1 MTDDTRPEP
10 TEPQVTG
17 ETAEDSGFE
26 PMGLSPKR
34 PLEEEII
41 ARASANHEPLP
52 MLDVICARIAAGF
65 SPMLKSQNGFL
76 SETEARAPHYDSW
89 GNALGALHRDSCA
102 VIGQSSWGGPV
113 LFALDPQFL
122 HAVMAVMLG
131 GTPGRD
137 TPPSRAPTVIEKAF
151 AARLLSQTAREA
163 GQHFSRITEVDFRL
177 EPIESPVQIASLLA
191 AGAQVAVFE
200 MRVTLGPVTGL
211 LTLLFPLD
219 TLEPA
224 RAHLGKMFLGER
236 LGGDASWRDH
246 FAGQIGTATL
256 QVEAELHRL
265 PLPLAEVLAW
275 KPGVTIDLGITL
287 GAEAVLRCSDRAI
300 LHGVTGRRKN
310 GRVAVKITREAGEA
324 APPGDD
330 DDLLGD

>member
-1 MTDDTRPEP
+1 MTDDTRLEEP
-10 TEPQVTG
+10 LSEP
-17 ETAEDSGFE
+17 ADDSGFE

-52 MLDVICARIAAGF
+52 MLDVICARIAAGL

-76 SETEARAPHYDSW
+76 SETEAEAPHYDAW
-89 GNALGALHRDSCA
+89 GRALGTLHRDSCA

-113 LFALDPQFL
+113 LFALDPRLL
-122 HAVMAVMLG
+122 HAVLSVMLG
-131 GTPGRD
+131 GAAGRD
-137 TPPSRAPTVIEKAF
+137 APPQRAPTAIEKAF
-151 AARLLSQTAREA
+151 ASRLLAQVAREA
-163 GQHFSRITEVDFRL
+163 EHHFSRITEVSFRL

-200 MRVTLGPVTGL
+200 MRVTLGGVTGL
-211 LTLLFPLD
+211 MSMILPLD

-287 GAEAVLRCSDRAI
+287 GAEATLRCSDRAI

-310 GRVAVKITREAGEA
+310 GRVAVKITREAGEPL
-324 APPGDD
+324 PPGDD

>member
-1 MTDDTRPEP
+1 MTDDTRLEEP
-10 TEPQVTG
+10 LSEP
-17 ETAEDSGFE
+17 ADDSGFE

-52 MLDVICARIAAGF
+52 MLDVICARIAAGL

-76 SETEARAPHYDSW
+76 SETEAEAPHYDAW
-89 GNALGALHRDSCA
+89 GRALGTLHRDSCA

-113 LFALDPQFL
+113 LFALDPRLL
-122 HAVMAVMLG
+122 HAVLSVMLG
-131 GTPGRD
+131 GAAGRD
-137 TPPSRAPTVIEKAF
+137 APPQRAPTAIEKAF
-151 AARLLSQTAREA
+151 ASRLLAQVAREA
-163 GQHFSRITEVDFRL
+163 EHHFSRITEVTFRL

-200 MRVTLGPVTGL
+200 MRVTLGGVTGL
-211 LTLLFPLD
+211 MSMILPLD

-287 GAEAVLRCSDRAI
+287 GAEATLRCSDRAI

-310 GRVAVKITREAGEA
+310 GRVAVKITREAGEPL
-324 APPGDD
+324 PPGDD